1 MEVQKAVYFTIHIYK
16 NLHTIILSTTNP
28 SLSIILKIFLFLMN
42 YSAPN
47 FKFKKKKK
55 NDDMEGDIIYYHIA
69 IQQTEQFNKQSIFIK
84 LNDHYHIYKNHKSK
98 CPYGVEETNKLEI
111 LRHKKKLE
119 LKANMDFFF

>member
-1 MEVQKAVYFTIHIYK
+1 
-16 NLHTIILSTTNP
+16 
-28 SLSIILKIFLFLMN
+28 MN

-47 FKFKKKKK
+47 FKLKKK
-55 NDDMEGDIIYYHIA
+55 NDDMERDIIYYHIA
-69 IQQTEQFNKQSIFIK
+69 IQKIEQLNKQSIFIK

-98 CPYGVEETNKLEI
+98 CPYDVQETNKLEI